1 MFDATAE
8 SLLGVKGK
16 SGRASRP
23 ALSAA
28 MPSIPARKIR
38 ILQRITSPLI
48 AQNERLRKLHLQ
60 KTAKNKAF
68 LAVR

>member
-1 MFDATAE
+1 
-8 SLLGVKGK
+8 
-16 SGRASRP
+16 
-23 ALSAA
+23 

-48 AQNERLRKLHLQ
+48 AQNKRLRKLHLQ